1 MGTYSWLCVS
11 TLRVAL
17 DVPPGAQKYGSRYD
31 GFERPLGDES
41 TPLRNRQLF
50 PGTGITPADTLDLSR
65 FVSVERR
72 EELIGL
78 GYNLELFVTTFVTRV
93 TVAIAANDGARF
105 LSRMDQIVDD
115 NGVPVAGLA
124 GAACLVDYIYIR
136 YAFFVQF
143 ACHRFHGPFLFV
155 EIASECYAP
164 HALPSYNSYWYR

>member
-11 TLRVAL
+11 TLRIAF
-17 DVPPGAQKYGSRYD
+17 DVPPGDQKYGSRYD

-50 PGTGITPADTLDLSR
+50 LGTGITAADTLDLSR

-78 GYNLELFVTTFVTRV
+78 GYNLELFVTTFGTRV
-93 TVAIAANDGARF
+93 TVAIAANDGAPF
-105 LSRMDQIVDD
+105 PSRMDQIVDD

-124 GAACLVDYIYIR
+124 GAACLVGYIYT
-136 YAFFVQF
+136 V
-143 ACHRFHGPFLFV
+143 CLLCTV
-155 EIASECYAP
+155 C
-164 HALPSYNSYWYR
+164 LPSFSWTLSFCGDSFRVLRTPCITFV